1 MTLFLDTAI
10 LINIERKN
18 KELIKKIETLTQT
31 DPAPANIGL
40 VNYFEFIHGLQK
52 KSPQNRE
59 KSMAFVEKFPFLE
72 ATKNTAAILSDLKY
86 KYDKLGKSFSLSDL
100 IIASQAIENN
110 MTLVTTDKQFEEIEE
125 LKKIV
130 L

>member
-10 LINIERKN
+10 LINLERKN
-18 KELIKKIETLTQT
+18 KEVIKKIETLIEI

-40 VNYFEFIHGLQK
+40 INYFEFMHGLQK

-59 KSMAFVEKFPFLE
+59 KSLAFVEKFPFVE
-72 ATKNTAAILSDLKY
+72 ATKKTAVILSDLKY
-86 KYDKLGKSFSLSDL
+86 KYEKLGKSFSLSDL

-110 MTLVTTDKQFEEIEE
+110 MTLVTTDKQFESIEE
-125 LKKIV
+125 LKKVI